1 MLGDSLLEKT
11 RFEGWNWGHPIN
23 FGCLLFDTL
32 HFSNCT
38 FYLHLMWYLLPDM
51 WVEGVVGSN
60 GNKTDSA
67 FNLAEVEVEAHLGNL
82 IT

>member
-1 MLGDSLLEKT
+1 MLEGSLLEKP
-11 RFEGWNWGHPIN
+11 RFEGWNWGHPMN

-38 FYLHLMWYLLPDM
+38 FYLHLTFHVGGSLPLG
-51 WVEGVVGSN
+51 GVAGSN

-67 FNLAEVEVEAHLGNL
+67 FNLAEVEVEAHLGNM